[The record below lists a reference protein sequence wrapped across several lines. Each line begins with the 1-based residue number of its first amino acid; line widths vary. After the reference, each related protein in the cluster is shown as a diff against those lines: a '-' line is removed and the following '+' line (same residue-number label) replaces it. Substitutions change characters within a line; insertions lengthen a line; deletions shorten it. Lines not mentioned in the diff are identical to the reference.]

1 MHKCWKSCLCTNVG
15 TVKTGHRLNEINFAL
30 LSAKTFCKETQSR
43 SKTDSYSPPARQKGV
58 SPVRVL
64 QRQSDQKQSRPTSS
78 SSGSA
83 TEKPGSTNPIE
94 NPNHDC
100 KTKQVNTTN
109 AANKTGQLLH
119 QQDVTPSGR
128 LLKPEWQPFYKKGG
142 PQQKKTQKEKFTEP
156 NKTGKVCTNL
166 KR

>member
-1 MHKCWKSCLCTNVG
+1 MKSISLYSRP
-15 TVKTGHRLNEINFAL
+15 K
-30 LSAKTFCKETQSR
+30 LSAIKHNRAPKLIVTRHRRAKKVSLPSGC
-43 SKTDSYSPPARQKGV
+43 SK
-58 SPVRVL
+58 
-64 QRQSDQKQSRPTSS
+64 RQSDQKQSRPTSS

-83 TEKPGSTNPIE
+83 TENPGSTNPIE
-94 NPNHDC
+94 NPNHDY

-109 AANKTGQLLH
+109 AADKTGQLLH